1 MKGIAGLTGT
11 VKHYDWGGTH
21 LIPSLLQVDNKEQ
34 QPFAEYWLGVHPLAD
49 GIVEDGTGGTAI
61 LKDIIS
67 NNKEQTLGERVNKQF
82 GNLPYLLKAMDVK
95 DMLSIQVHPSKKAAE
110 EEFAKENAAGIP
122 LTAGNRNYKDNNHK
136 PELAMALSDFWL
148 LHGFK
153 SEVELLKIFEQVKEL
168 GGLKALF
175 QLGGYEALYSK
186 VMTMPQEE
194 VDKLLSPLVSRII
207 PLYKEGKLDRS
218 KEDFWAARAALTY
231 SQNNHID
238 RGIFSVYFFNVLH
251 LKKGQAIFQDAGI
264 PHAYLEGPNVEI
276 MANSD
281 NVLRGGLTTKHI
293 DVKELLKHVKCE
305 ATKYEIL
312 KGEWHGLERIYP
324 TKAPDFQLSSF
335 ELDPGEK
342 ANFTAG
348 TTEILLLTEG
358 EVTLTNGTD
367 SIRLLLGKPSAVV
380 FAGQKVQLE
389 AHTKSAVYRATV
401 PVHNGE

>member
-1 MKGIAGLTGT
+1 MKGIAGLQGT
-11 VKHYDWGGTH
+11 VKHYDWGGTQ
-21 LIPSLLQVDNKEQ
+21 LIPFLLQVNNSEGK
-34 QPFAEYWLGVHPLAD
+34 PFAEYWMGVHPLAD
-49 GIVEDGTGGTAI
+49 GIVEDGTGGTAV
-61 LKDIIS
+61 LKDIINS
-67 NNKEQTLGERVNKQF
+67 NKEQTLGERVNSRF

-110 EEFAKENAAGIP
+110 AGFAAENGAGIP
-122 LTAGNRNYKDNNHK
+122 LTAGNRNYKDDNHK
-136 PELAMALSDFWL
+136 PELAMALNDFWL

-153 SEVELLKIFEQVKEL
+153 SEAAILKIFDRVKEL
-168 GGLKALF
+168 SGLKALF
-175 QLGGYEALYSK
+175 QSGGYEALYSK
-186 VMTMPQEE
+186 VMKMPQEE
-194 VDKLLSPLVSRII
+194 VDRLLKPLVERII
-207 PLYKEGKLDRS
+207 PLYKEGKLDKS
-218 KEDFWAARAALTY
+218 QEDFWAARAAITY
-231 SQNNHID
+231 SQSNHID
-238 RGIFSVYFFNVLH
+238 RGIFSVYFFNILH

-293 DVKELLKHVKCE
+293 DAGELLKHVKFE

-312 KGEWHGLERIYP
+312 KGEWHGLERIYL
-324 TKAPDFQLSSF
+324 TSAPDFRLSAF

-342 ANFTAG
+342 AGFTAG

-358 EVTLTNGTD
+358 EVTLTNGTE
-367 SIRLLLGKPSAVV
+367 SIRLLPGKPSAVV

-389 AHTKSAVYRATV
+389 AHKVSAVYRATV

>member
-1 MKGIAGLTGT
+1 MKGIARLTGT
-11 VKHYDWGGTH
+11 VKHYDWGGTQ
-21 LIPSLLQVDNKEQ
+21 LIPFLLQEDNKEQ
-34 QPFAEYWLGVHPLAD
+34 KPFAEYWLGVHPLAD
-49 GIVEDGTGGTAI
+49 GIVEDETGDRQI
-61 LKDIIS
+61 LKDIIN
-67 NNKEQTLGERVNKQF
+67 NNKEQALGEKVNKQF
-82 GNLPYLLKAMDVK
+82 GDLPYLLKAMDVK

-122 LTAGNRNYKDNNHK
+122 LTAGNRNYKDANHK

-153 SEVELLKIFEQVKEL
+153 PEAQLLKIFEQVKEIS
-168 GGLKALF
+168 GLKALF
-175 QLGGYEALYSK
+175 QPGGYETLYSR

-194 VDKLLSPLVSRII
+194 VDKILHPLVSRIV

-218 KEDFWAARAALTY
+218 QEDFWAARAALTY
-231 SQNNHID
+231 SGNGHID
-238 RGIFSVYFFNVLH
+238 RGIFSVYLFNVLH

-293 DVKELLKHVKCE
+293 DSKELLKHVKFE

-312 KGEWHGLERIYP
+312 KGEWHGLERIYL

-342 ANFTAG
+342 AGFTAG

-358 EVTLTNGTD
+358 RVTVSDGSAKIELAP
-367 SIRLLLGKPSAVV
+367 GKPSAVV
-380 FAGQKVQLE
+380 FAGQKAELE
-389 AHTKSAVYRATV
+389 AHTQSAVYRATV
-401 PVHNGE
+401 PVHTGE